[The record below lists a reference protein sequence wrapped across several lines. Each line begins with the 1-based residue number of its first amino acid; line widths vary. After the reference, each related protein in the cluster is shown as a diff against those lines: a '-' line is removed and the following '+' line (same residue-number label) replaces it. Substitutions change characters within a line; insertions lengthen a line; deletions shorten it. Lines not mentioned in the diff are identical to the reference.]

1 VSPARCLR
9 ELPGQ
14 GFRAYG
20 SSRNAADEDAAGL
33 AAISQGRSR
42 SRAKA
47 ARRQYLVPART
58 ACRRPGIASA
68 PVARARQL
76 PRDLEAG
83 AVVRAY
89 HEVHSRRIRGTAA
102 IRPLAERRPW
112 ITGPSSHDGTSRFA
126 QMRMSAADLRPSD
139 SISTCERYLNRYRGI
154 PRTDRD
160 IDARRNSTSPRTR
173 RTARPSP
180 GRPPQHRRGC
190 LVPAVAG
197 MGPVRIGSDLDSRRT
212 P

>member
-1 VSPARCLR
+1 MRPMRMPPGWPLYLR
-9 ELPGQ
+9 AVPGPGRRLLDDSTSYQ
-14 GFRAYG
+14 L
-20 SSRNAADEDAAGL
+20 EQPAAG
-33 AAISQGRSR
+33 
-42 SRAKA
+42 RASH
-47 ARRQYLVPART
+47 RHR
-58 ACRRPGIASA
+58 
-68 PVARARQL
+68 VARARQL

-89 HEVHSRRIRGTAA
+89 HEVHSCRIRGAAA

-160 IDARRNSTSPRTR
+160 RDARRNSTSPRTR

-197 MGPVRIGSDLDSRRT
+197 MGLCGSDQTWIPGERHDQS
-212 P
+212 